1 MARLFRAARWL
12 LSAILRKSFAGLKW
26 LLRKLGLTRL
36 FGLGVGGGVGAFFGS
51 STGVAFGG
59 GAVVGSWFFVP
70 LLAIIGV
77 LLAPIMLL
85 RMRRKRKKDDEGDI

>member
-1 MARLFRAARWL
+1 MRWL
-12 LSAILRKSFAGLKW
+12 LLAILSNSLAALKRM
-26 LLRKLGLTRL
+26 LRKLGLIRV
-36 FGLGVGGGVGAFFGS
+36 FGLSVGGGLGAFFGS

-77 LLAPIMLL
+77 MLAPLMLL
-85 RMRRKRKKDDEGDI
+85 RMRPKPKKDDEGHI